1 MTSTDRENRLR
12 IMILFGGRSDEHE
25 VSILSATNVLAALNP
40 AKFEAV
46 PVHVARDGAWTL
58 GKFADGT
65 LSSLA
70 DGQRVFPV
78 PGGQGEIISLSLA
91 GEVLEFQPV
100 DAVFPVLHGQWGE
113 DGSVQGLA
121 SVARIPLVGCG
132 ILGSANALD
141 KDVAKRLLREA
152 GLPVAKSVTINER
165 DTVAFDVLVEE
176 LGLPFFLKPATQGSS
191 VGVGKV
197 TSEDDYHTVL
207 ARGFELDRKMIAEE
221 FVDAREIECGV
232 LERPDGGLFV
242 SSMGEIVTADTHEF
256 YTYDAKYV
264 DADGADI
271 LVPADIP
278 AGSERQMQT
287 MALAAF
293 RALGCDGMAR
303 VDFFL
308 KSDGTFLVNELNTI
322 PGFTDISMY
331 SKVMAASGISYSD
344 LIEQLIDHGLSRHQ
358 KDT

>member
-1 MTSTDRENRLR
+1 MNSTDRENRLR

-25 VSILSATNVLAALNP
+25 VSILSATNVLAALNQ

-46 PVHVARDGAWTL
+46 PVYVSRDGTWKL
-58 GKFADGT
+58 GEYAEGT
-65 LSSLA
+65 LSSPS
-70 DGQRVFPV
+70 DGQTVFPI
-78 PGGQGEIISLSLA
+78 PGGKGEIVSLSSS
-91 GEVLEFQPV
+91 GDVLDFHPV

-121 SVARIPLVGCG
+121 AVARIPLVGCG

-141 KDVAKRLLREA
+141 KEVAKRLLREA
-152 GLPVAKSVTINER
+152 GLPVAKSVTINQQNAVSYDDLR
-165 DTVAFDVLVEE
+165 DE

-197 TSEDDYHTVL
+197 SSEEEYNTVL
-207 ARGFELDRKMIAEE
+207 ASGFELDRKMIAEE
-221 FVDAREIECGV
+221 FVEAREIECGV
-232 LERPDGGLFV
+232 LENPDGSLFV
-242 SSMGEIVTADTHEF
+242 SRMGEIVTAGTHDF

-278 AGSERQMQT
+278 GDAERLMQS
-287 MALAAF
+287 MALEAF

-308 KSDGTFLVNELNTI
+308 KPDGSVVINELNTI

-331 SKVMAASGISYSD
+331 SKVMAASGISYGD
-344 LIEQLIDHGLSRHQ
+344 LIERLIDHGLSRHE